1 MGAKADHVLSAAEQQ
16 AVGIKRADHLS
27 EIARDAARTTA
38 VGAGAELT
46 IASKPASRAAENLA

>member
-1 MGAKADHVLSAAEQQ
+1 MLSAAEQQ